1 MWGTR
6 PAPLSNE
13 PRVKSFA
20 RRWRRS
26 ILLQVASSSI
36 AISLVVIAIVGT
48 ILYTQIAQGVYH
60 EKENA
65 AVTEAQSLADYTQSQ
80 LDATHYRSDITLNK
94 VIADVF
100 KASEVSPTTSVRE
113 TIMLATPASS
123 KKSIQYQGSSNHVL
137 LSTIPDALRQQVRQ
151 TFYSKS
157 MHVQIR
163 YEGDRRP
170 AINAIAVGRVVGIPP
185 NSIYEIYYLF
195 PLTQQDQL
203 ITLIRGW
210 MLGTALVLILMITF
224 ITWYVIRR
232 VVLPVRE
239 VAQIAEQ
246 LTEGDLSRRLLIRG
260 EDEMGRLAISFNEM
274 ALSMQQQISRLE
286 NLSRLQQRFVS
297 DVSHELRTPLTTIR
311 MASQLLFESRS
322 KLDPAAARSAELLV
336 SQIERFEMLLSDL
349 LEVSRFDARAAI
361 LETKDVDLK
370 PLVLNVI
377 DQLQA
382 NQHEN
387 FSMVAE
393 DSEYRALVDDRRIER
408 IVRNLISN
416 AIDHSEGRGVIVS
429 IVQSENEV
437 AIGVRDYGIGFNE
450 RESERLFDRF
460 WRADP
465 SRSRVRGGTGLGLA
479 IALDDAK
486 LHQGTLK
493 AWGRPGHGANFV
505 VTLPKSPGIPITSD
519 PIAVIPSDQSP
530 TILADFDS
538 DDI

>member
-1 MWGTR
+1 MQKR
-6 PAPLSNE
+6 AQ
-13 PRVKSFA
+13 
-20 RRWRRS
+20 
-26 ILLQVASSSI
+26 LQ
-36 AISLVVIAIVGT
+36 
-48 ILYTQIAQGVYH
+48 
-60 EKENA
+60 
-65 AVTEAQSLADYTQSQ
+65 
-80 LDATHYRSDITLNK
+80 
-94 VIADVF
+94 
-100 KASEVSPTTSVRE
+100 
-113 TIMLATPASS
+113 
-123 KKSIQYQGSSNHVL
+123 
-137 LSTIPDALRQQVRQ
+137 
-151 TFYSKS
+151 
-157 MHVQIR
+157 
-163 YEGDRRP
+163 
-170 AINAIAVGRVVGIPP
+170 
-185 NSIYEIYYLF
+185 
-195 PLTQQDQL
+195 
-203 ITLIRGW
+203 W

-519 PIAVIPSDQSP
+519 PIAVIPSDHSP